1 MTISV
6 PTRNLSAP
14 SSLVRFAWAVVGWNV
29 LIILWGAVVRATGSG
44 AGCGN
49 HWPLCNGVV
58 VPVNPRI
65 DTIIEFTH
73 RITTGLALPLVI
85 LLVVWTLRSTT
96 RGALAR
102 VMASVGLF
110 LTLNEALLG
119 ALLVKLGYVGSN
131 QSVARAAFLSLHLTN
146 TLLLIAAL
154 TMTASSLGRALQR
167 GEIAIERKPMP
178 MALLALLS
186 TVCVGVTG
194 SLAALGDTLFPSR
207 SLSIALREDFSTNA
221 SYLLRIRWV
230 HPACSILA
238 AIFVAWLVWTAWRGQ
253 ERRGAQL
260 VLALLAAQFAV
271 GTADVLSLAAVP
283 LQILHLL
290 LANLFWISLVVLAS
304 RLTIRQ
310 ADANAYRESATFAN
324 PASSNV

>member
-1 MTISV
+1 MTTPA
-6 PTRNLSAP
+6 PTRP
-14 SSLVRFAWAVVGWNV
+14 KGSLIRFAWAVVAWNV

-58 VPVNPRI
+58 VPINPRV

-85 LLVVWTLRSTT
+85 ALVVWTFRSTT

-146 TLLLIAAL
+146 TLMLVAAL
-154 TMTASSLGRALQR
+154 TLTAASLSRDLQR
-167 GEIAIERKPMP
+167 GEIAIERKSASI
-178 MALLALLS
+178 ALLALLS
-186 TVCVGVTG
+186 TISVGVTG

-207 SLSIALREDFSTNA
+207 TLSSALHEDFSTNA

-230 HPACSILA
+230 HPACSIIA
-238 AIFVAWLVWTAWRGQ
+238 AIFVCWLLYTAWRNHQ
-253 ERRGAQL
+253 SRPARL
-260 VLALLAAQFAV
+260 VLALLTAQFAL
-271 GTADVLSLAAVP
+271 GIADVVLLAPVY
-283 LQILHLL
+283 LQIPHLL
-290 LANLFWISLVVLAS
+290 LANLFWISLIALSS
-304 RLTIRQ
+304 RLAIVRAHT
-310 ADANAYRESATFAN
+310 AAYRESATFPN
-324 PASSNV
+324 PASSNA

>member
-1 MTISV
+1 MTSSA
-6 PTRNLSAP
+6 PTRSSAP
-14 SSLVRFAWAVVGWNV
+14 RNLVVFAWAIVAWNV
-29 LIILWGAVVRATGSG
+29 LIILWGALVRATGSG

-58 VPVNPRI
+58 IPVNPRL

-85 LLVVWTLRSTT
+85 LLVVWTFRSTT

-102 VMASVGLF
+102 IMAPISLL

-146 TLLLIAAL
+146 TLLLVAAL
-154 TMTASSLGRALQR
+154 TLTASSLGRDLER
-167 GEIAIERKPMP
+167 SKIAIDRKAAP
-178 MALLALLS
+178 LTVLALL
-186 TVCVGVTG
+186 TTIAVGITG

-207 SLSIALREDFSTNA
+207 DLALALREDFSTSG
-221 SYLLRIRWV
+221 SYLLQIRWV
-230 HPACSILA
+230 HPASSIVA
-238 AIFVAWLVWTAWRGQ
+238 AIFICWLVSKAWRGSQ
-253 ERRGAQL
+253 AHTARLVLTLLVAQL
-260 VLALLAAQFAV
+260 ILGIGDVLLLAPV
-271 GTADVLSLAAVP
+271 T

-290 LANLFWISLVVLAS
+290 LANLFWISLVVFSSHHAICQTHTAAS
-304 RLTIRQ
+304 TG
-310 ADANAYRESATFAN
+310 SATFPS
-324 PASSNV
+324 PASSNA